1 MSDAPASTAEHPLE
15 PIFHPRSIAI
25 VGVPREVNNPRGGGF
40 LLALLDQGFEQER
53 PLYLVNP
60 NADEIRGLR
69 CYPSLLDTPG
79 PVDHVI
85 SSVPARAVEGLIEQ
99 SIEKGVRS
107 IHFYTAGFAEIGDPE
122 LAELQERLMARAVD
136 AGIRVIGP
144 NCMGLYVPAE
154 KIAFQNGFPSEPGN
168 VMAISQSGGNAM
180 DIIFGLALRGVRFSK
195 LVSFGNASDVAAPE
209 LFDYAAEDPETEYV
223 ISYLEGAGDGRALF
237 EAVRRCARVK
247 PTIILK
253 GGLTS
258 AGARAASSHTGS
270 LAGSRDVFEAMCRQ
284 TGAIRAAT
292 MTELHDLL
300 IGVST
305 NLRHVQGPR
314 AMMVGGGGGFSV
326 LAADAMANVGVDLPE
341 LAGETTAELRRLMP
355 VAGNSI
361 RNPIDASHFHSGDAR
376 EDSLREV
383 LRVAAHAPGIDALF
397 VTTGSAPSWIDP
409 PAPGAKPDPERERR
423 REERRLLAEKQ
434 SMQDLIDLQA
444 EAERPV
450 IGVRRARGVERWL
463 TDEVL
468 ELAYGHG
475 LAVFP
480 SLPRAARTVGRLI
493 EWRARRAGLPE
504 LF

>member
-1 MSDAPASTAEHPLE
+1 MSDAPATTSQHPLE
-15 PIFHPRSIAI
+15 PIFHPGSIAI
-25 VGVPREVNNPRGGGF
+25 VGVPREVNTPRGGGF
-40 LLALLDQGFEQER
+40 LLALQEQGFDKEK

-60 NADEIRGLR
+60 NAEEIRGLP

-107 IHFYTAGFAEIGDPE
+107 IHFYTAGFAEIGDPA
-122 LAELQERLMARAVD
+122 LARLQEQLMARAID

-144 NCMGLYVPAE
+144 NCMGLYVPGE
-154 KIAFQNGFPSEPGN
+154 RIAFQTRCPTEPGN

-195 LVSFGNASDVAAPE
+195 LVSFGNAADVAAPE
-209 LFDYAAEDPETEYV
+209 LFDYAAGDPETEVV
-223 ISYLEGAGDGRALF
+223 ISYLEGADGGRALF
-237 EAVRRCARVK
+237 EAVQRCARVK

-253 GGLTS
+253 GGLTA
-258 AGARAASSHTGS
+258 AGARAANSHTGS

-284 TGAIRAAT
+284 TGAIRAET
-292 MTELHDLL
+292 MIDLQDLL
-300 IGVST
+300 IGVTS

-341 LAGETTAELRRLMP
+341 LAEETTAELRRLMP
-355 VAGNSI
+355 VAGNSV

-397 VTTGSAPSWIDP
+397 VTTGSAPSWVDP
-409 PAPGAKPDPERERR
+409 PAPGSRPDPELERR
-423 REERRLLAEKQ
+423 LEERRLLAEKQ
-434 SMQDLIDLQA
+434 AMQDLIDMQT

-468 ELAYGHG
+468 ALAYQHG

-480 SLPRAARTVGRLI
+480 SVPRAARTVGRLL
-493 EWRARRAGLPE
+493 EWRARREGLPE